1 MQFTYGGAII
11 KGWEGVRA
19 VLKGLVL
26 AACLLFIGSR
36 VLGQQE
42 ELLLLVAHIQG
53 LTAFQVT
60 ALVGVILLVPLNW
73 GLEALKWQVL
83 AHPVQSITPRQ
94 AITSV
99 GTGLALGFVTPRAL
113 GDYLGRMVVF
123 DDANK
128 LKILLPVMVSRSA
141 QLLPT
146 VTFGLIGIGAYLGN
160 LPIGNFA
167 SAVLPVLVLIAA
179 VTWVAMRKDVRV
191 SKWLSPLKKI
201 SVKSWTKVLG
211 YAYLRY
217 VVFATQFIV
226 VLWVMGVDANFYI
239 LASGVFWIFLAKSIL
254 PSFNFLSDLGVRE
267 FSALLFFESY
277 GLPVIPVLSAS
288 LFVWVINILLPSVVG
303 LFMGSRQRL

>member
-19 VLKGLVL
+19 FLKGLVL

-36 VLGQQE
+36 VLGEQE
-42 ELLLLVAHIQG
+42 ALLSLFVYIRG

-60 ALVGVILLVPLNW
+60 ALAGVILLVPLNW
-73 GLEALKWQVL
+73 GLEALKWRVL
-83 AHPVQSITPRQ
+83 ARPVQALTPSQ

-99 GTGLALGFVTPRAL
+99 GTGLALGFVTPRAI

-123 DDANK
+123 EDSNK
-128 LKILLPVMVSRSA
+128 LKILVPVMVSRCA

-146 VTFGLIGIGAYLGN
+146 VTFGMIGMAAYLGN
-160 LPIGNFA
+160 LQIGNLG
-167 SAVLPVLVLIAA
+167 SATIPVLVLLAAIA
-179 VTWVAMRKDVRV
+179 WVALRKDLRL
-191 SKWLSPLKKI
+191 SSWLSPLRKL
-201 SVKSWTKVLG
+201 SASSWTKVLA

-217 VVFATQFIV
+217 AVFATQFV
-226 VLWVMGVDANFYI
+226 VALWVLGVEADLYL
-239 LASGVFWIFLAKSIL
+239 LASGVFWIFLAKSVL

-288 LFVWVINILLPSVVG
+288 LFVWVINILLPSVLG
-303 LFMGSRQRL
+303 LFLGSRQKV